1 MATKPEL
8 PPITDDLAP
17 ARPRPNLRTLRPRD
31 DIPDSDIEA
40 NSRSMGEQWGAS
52 TRLPQPEMETPLT
65 SVRLDLPNYVD
76 HQLKLKC
83 VNEGGSK
90 AYYILKALAKDGFQI
105 NERDIQ
111 PDRRRRGKI
120 R

>member
-1 MATKPEL
+1 MATKPAL

-52 TRLPQPEMETPLT
+52 T
-65 SVRLDLPNYVD
+65 RLDLPNYVD